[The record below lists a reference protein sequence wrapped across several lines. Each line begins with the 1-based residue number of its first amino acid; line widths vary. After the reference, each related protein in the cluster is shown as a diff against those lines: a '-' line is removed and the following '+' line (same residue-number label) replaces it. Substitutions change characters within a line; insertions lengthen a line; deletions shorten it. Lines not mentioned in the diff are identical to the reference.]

1 MRQALATTLGDFVEC
16 PHLGDVGLGQVRCLQ
31 RTTTRTID
39 PCIRRHAVEVFVG
52 QQTLGQWRE
61 GNHTGAEFVSGIE
74 QVFFHPAIEQ
84 VVGRLVNQQR
94 HFPLFEQRRH
104 FAGFHPGI
112 GRDADVQRLAL
123 LHCGGECAGGFFQWG
138 VRVKTV
144 GVKDVD
150 VVHAQA
156 LQALVE
162 AGQHVLARTAALT
175 VWTRPHVP
183 TGLAGNDQ
191 LVAVLLEV
199 FAQ

>member
-1 MRQALATTLGDFVEC
+1 M
-16 PHLGDVGLGQVRCLQ
+16 
-31 RTTTRTID
+31 
-39 PCIRRHAVEVFVG
+39 
-52 QQTLGQWRE
+52 
-61 GNHTGAEFVSGIE
+61 
-74 QVFFHPAIEQ
+74 
-84 VVGRLVNQQR
+84 NQQR

-112 GRDADVQRLAL
+112 GRNADVQRLAL
-123 LHCGGECAGGFFQWG
+123 LHRSGQCAGGFFQRG
-138 VRVKTV
+138 VRIEAV
-144 GVKDVD
+144 GIKDVD

-175 VWTRPHVP
+175 VRAGPHVP